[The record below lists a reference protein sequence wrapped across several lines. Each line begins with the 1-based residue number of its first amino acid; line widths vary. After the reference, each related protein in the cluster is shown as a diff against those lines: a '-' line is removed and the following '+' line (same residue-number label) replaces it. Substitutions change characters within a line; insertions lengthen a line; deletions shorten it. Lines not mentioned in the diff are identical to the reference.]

1 MKEVDIAI
9 IGGGPAGL
17 QAALVLSRTRK
28 SIVVFDTPSP
38 PRNGASHG
46 VHNVLGLDGLLPAEI
61 REQAWSQINVYKQA
75 ELRKEIVTD
84 ISHGEDGLFILSA
97 DSGIQLKAKRVILA
111 LGYVD
116 QYPDLD
122 GFVEAWA
129 DTIIPCPFCDG
140 YENRDRTWGLVARS
154 EMHAV
159 HFVDL
164 VNHWTHSAKLILN
177 DPDLKLDE
185 ADEKK
190 IVESGIPIY
199 SGPITAI
206 DQRDGKVQAVT
217 LQNGECVEVETLW
230 WAPERKKTSLEK
242 RMIESFQ
249 LELDDTG
256 LIKTD
261 EEGQTPVHGLY
272 AVGDVAQMMPSALGA
287 MVGGNSAAF
296 SIVRQWFS

>member
-1 MKEVDIAI
+1 MKEVDVAI

-28 SIVVFDTPSP
+28 RIVVFDNPEP

-75 ELRKEIVTD
+75 ELRKEPVID
-84 ISHGEDGLFILSA
+84 ISQGEDGLFMLSTA
-97 DSGIQLKAKRVILA
+97 NGSQLKAKRVILA

-116 QYPDLD
+116 QYPALE

-140 YENRDRTWGLVARS
+140 YENRDRNWGLVASS

-177 DPDLKLDE
+177 DSDLKLDA
-185 ADEKK
+185 ADEKR
-190 IVESGIPIY
+190 IVESGIPVY

-206 DQRDGKVQAVT
+206 DQHDGKIQAVT
-217 LQNGECVEVETLW
+217 LQTGERVEVETLW
-230 WAPERKKTSLEK
+230 WALERKKTLLEQ

-249 LELDDTG
+249 LELDDMG

-261 EEGQTPVHGLY
+261 EEGQTAVHGLY
-272 AVGDVAQMMPSALGA
+272 AVGDVAEMMPSALGA

-296 SIVRQWFS
+296 SIVRHWYA

>member
-177 DPDLKLDE
+177 DPDLKLDA

-190 IVESGIPIY
+190 IVEFGIPIY

-206 DQRDGKVQAVT
+206 DQRDGKMQAVT
-217 LQNGECVEVETLW
+217 LQNGERVEVETLW

-296 SIVRQWFS
+296 SIVRQWYA

>member
-1 MKEVDIAI
+1 MKEVDVAI

-28 SIVVFDTPSP
+28 SIVVFDNPSP

-46 VHNVLGLDGLLPAEI
+46 VHNVLGLDGFLPSEI

-75 ELRKEIVTD
+75 ELRKEPVTN
-84 ISHGEDGLFILSA
+84 ISRGEDGLFVLSA
-97 DSGIQLKAKRVILA
+97 ANGPELKAKRVILA
-111 LGYVD
+111 LGFAD

-122 GFVEAWA
+122 GFLEAWA

-140 YENRDRTWGLVARS
+140 YENRDRTWGLVASS

-177 DPDLKLDE
+177 DPDLKLD
-185 ADEKK
+185 ADDEKR
-190 IVESGIPIY
+190 IIESGIPIY

-217 LQNGECVEVETLW
+217 LQNGEQVEVETLW
-230 WAPERKKTSLEK
+230 WAPERKKTVLEQK
-242 RMIESFQ
+242 VIESLQ
-249 LELDDTG
+249 LELDDMG

-261 EEGQTPVHGLY
+261 EEGQTPIQGLY
-272 AVGDVAQMMPSALGA
+272 AVGDVAHMMPSALGA

-296 SIVRQWFS
+296 SIVRHWYA